1 MTLRGI
7 LLAAL
12 AAVMLGAGPAAAQEA
27 DSADAMARL
36 RGACPGK
43 PVRVATTAG
52 GEVLG
57 RCQAVED
64 ARLVVAMDGDS
75 VRSLP
80 LGTVEGIWVR
90 RSGARP
96 GAEAGMLIGGV
107 GAGAWVLLAASALC
121 DGGQGCGG
129 ETAVVAV
136 GGAALGA
143 LAGRLVGGAIGGTT
157 RRWVRL
163 YP

>member
-1 MTLRGI
+1 MKVRAV

-12 AAVMLGAGPAAAQEA
+12 GAAMLGSGSAAAQQA

-36 RGACPGK
+36 RGTCPGK
-43 PVRVATTAG
+43 AVRVATTAE

-64 ARLVVAMDGDS
+64 ARLVVATDGGP

-80 LGTVEGIWVR
+80 LGSVEGLWVR

-96 GAEAGMLIGGV
+96 GADAGMVIGGV
-107 GAGAWVLLAASALC
+107 GTGVWALLAFSTLC
-121 DGGQGCGG
+121 DGGQSCHG
-129 ETAVVAV
+129 ETAAGTVAS
-136 GGAALGA
+136 AALGA

-157 RRWVRL
+157 RRWVRM